1 MNLLISDRDGATPLI
16 RACENGNSV
25 GCIEL
30 LIAAGADVSALNS
43 AGQSALYIALMHK
56 NNDVAECVLVWC
68 CCEAYSAA
76 SASPL
81 SQLERM
87 KLGLDGEEAPRKP
100 KKAPKEKT
108 AAQKAKLAKRRKAK
122 KLKAKEKKKRLAAE
136 AAAASGATDTAA
148 AAASSAPAPAP
159 PAEVEFAD
167 DDLDDAA
174 YDEGD
179 DICLE

>member
-1 MNLLISDRDGATPLI
+1 MGARTLLQRCVVVQSRPAFSDRADRSRSPP
-16 RACENGNSV
+16 
-25 GCIEL
+25 EL
-30 LIAAGADVSALNS
+30 AADLLLSLSLSSLSLPSPHSSNAP
-43 AGQSALYIALMHK
+43 
-56 NNDVAECVLVWC
+56 
-68 CCEAYSAA
+68 
-76 SASPL
+76 PL

-136 AAAASGATDTAA
+136 AAAASDATDTAA